1 MWILLFLGQ
10 NRSQFKVKF
19 FVFGLLLLLFDLGI
33 IIVFPFAISQSM
45 NGFYGLIIVLISFF
59 ITLYFVY
66 ELGKGALKID
76 SKQNTGIFSSNRSMT
91 SISFLEKG
99 KMRK

>member
-1 MWILLFLGQ
+1 M
-10 NRSQFKVKF
+10 
-19 FVFGLLLLLFDLGI
+19 FGLLLLFFDLEI
-33 IIVFPFAISQSM
+33 ILVFPFVVSQNM
-45 NGFYGLIIVLISFF
+45 NSLYGLIKVLIFF
-59 ITLYFVY
+59 YIVTLGFVY

-99 KMRK
+99 KMKK